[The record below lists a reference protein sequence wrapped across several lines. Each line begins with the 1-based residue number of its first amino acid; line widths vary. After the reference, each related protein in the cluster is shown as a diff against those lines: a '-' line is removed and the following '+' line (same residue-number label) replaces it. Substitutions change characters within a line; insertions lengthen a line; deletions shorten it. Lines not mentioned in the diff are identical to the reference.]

1 MQKSF
6 KNSSKSIQQYIK
18 LTMHH
23 NQVRFIPGVQVW
35 FNNRKLIQ
43 FTIRQ
48 NKGGNYM
55 IISIN
60 AGSEKHL
67 AFF

>member
-1 MQKSF
+1 MQKSI

-18 LTMHH
+18 LIMYH
-23 NQVRFIPGVQVW
+23 NQVRFIPEVQVW

-48 NKGGNYM
+48 NKGGNHM

-60 AGSEKHL
+60 AGSKKHL